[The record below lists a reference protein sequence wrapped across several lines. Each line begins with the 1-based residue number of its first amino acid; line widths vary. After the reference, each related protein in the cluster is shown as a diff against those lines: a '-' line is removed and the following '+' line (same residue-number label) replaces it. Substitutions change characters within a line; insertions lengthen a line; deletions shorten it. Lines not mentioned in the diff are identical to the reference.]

1 MKQGHLCPQ
10 EHLLIN
16 GWLSSQT
23 VRSNY
28 VSGCLKCSVTEVLS
42 RTPLFL
48 IALTCCVNLTLP
60 SFSLPLSQQQF
71 LGFSPDHPPSAWM
84 VASQPLEQPL
94 ENSILPAC
102 LPESLWIHSR
112 EAEYCLSRHCVKQ
125 PLTKVRERERVYFSS
140 QWEVIGP
147 SRQGS
152 HGGRSLNQWA
162 HYTHR
167 QGSEQRMLVL
177 SLLPLFAQSRTQ
189 AQGTVLSFF
198 MPNLPISVNLINTA
212 PHSPEDGLW
221 VNPGP
226 VKMAINT
233 NPPTW

>member
-1 MKQGHLCPQ
+1 MWTSPFLLSPSRCLSSGSWGS
-10 EHLLIN
+10 LLITLPQL
-16 GWLSSQT
+16 GWLPH
-23 VRSNY
+23 N
-28 VSGCLKCSVTEVLS
+28 
-42 RTPLFL
+42 
-48 IALTCCVNLTLP
+48 
-60 SFSLPLSQQQF
+60 PLSS
-71 LGFSPDHPPSAWM
+71 LWKT
-84 VASQPLEQPL
+84 ASF
-94 ENSILPAC
+94 LPAC

-221 VNPGP
+221 LNPGP